1 METLRQSL
9 HKTADL
15 IADYRESLPGLRVT
29 PVKSRKQVQ
38 QTIEAEVS
46 DQGLP
51 ADAVIDQLVAAAEPG
66 LIGAPPIR
74 VVGGAKRHATIDRAL
89 RLLGLGESSLVEVP
103 ARADGAMDTEALQA
117 RLAALPEGPT
127 IVCSQAGNVNTGAFD
142 DLATVATAARK
153 IGAWH
158 HVDGAFG
165 LWAGASTQ
173 TAHLVGGIEL
183 ADSWG
188 CDGHKWLNVPYDSG
202 YAFCAHP
209 DVHATAMAYTA
220 SYLTGQVAG
229 RMFGGGDFVLE
240 SSRRARGFASWLPSA
255 PLDGP
260 ASPTWLIATAGL
272 LADWPQDSTRSTV
285 SKWSTKSFST
295 RSWFES
301 GTPSSPTR

>member
-103 ARADGAMDTEALQA
+103 ARADGAMDTEALQE
-117 RLAALPEGPT
+117 RLAALPET
-127 IVCSQAGNVNTGAFD
+127 DHC
-142 DLATVATAARK
+142 L
-153 IGAWH
+153 
-158 HVDGAFG
+158 
-165 LWAGASTQ
+165 
-173 TAHLVGGIEL
+173 
-183 ADSWG
+183 
-188 CDGHKWLNVPYDSG
+188 
-202 YAFCAHP
+202 
-209 DVHATAMAYTA
+209 
-220 SYLTGQVAG
+220 LTGG
-229 RMFGGGDFVLE
+229 ERKH
-240 SSRRARGFASWLPSA
+240 RGV
-255 PLDGP
+255 
-260 ASPTWLIATAGL
+260 
-272 LADWPQDSTRSTV
+272 R
-285 SKWSTKSFST
+285 
-295 RSWFES
+295 
-301 GTPSSPTR
+301 